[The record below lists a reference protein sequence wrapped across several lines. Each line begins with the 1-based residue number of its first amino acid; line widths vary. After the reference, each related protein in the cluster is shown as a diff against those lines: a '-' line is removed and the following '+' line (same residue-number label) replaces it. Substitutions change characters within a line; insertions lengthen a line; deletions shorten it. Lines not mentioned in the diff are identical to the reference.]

1 MRSIYACAVQLFS
14 AVLSPVHTSDNVA
27 KNGDIVAKN
36 RDIVAETGDN
46 VAGFGDIVAGFGD
59 NVAGVDGA
67 LRCNIFGRRR
77 MLLARPTFVTLLAN
91 GKVGRIA

>member
-1 MRSIYACAVQLFS
+1 VQLFS
-14 AVLSPVHTSDNVA
+14 AVLSPVHTS
-27 KNGDIVAKN
+27 
-36 RDIVAETGDN
+36 
-46 VAGFGDIVAGFGD
+46 D

-91 GKVGRIA
+91 GKVGRIAGSVAVTNKCILTL